1 MRRFLQ
7 PATLVIAVAALA
19 AVFLLVRWWLGPQVP
34 ALAVTRGG
42 IVQTVVSTGRVI
54 TPARVEIGAVI
65 TGTATKVLVKEGD
78 RVKKN
83 QVLATLQDEELRA
96 ALDQA
101 RAARREAD
109 ARVGQLAS
117 VGLPVAEQTL
127 AQAATNLE
135 LAEREFARIKQL
147 YDSGFYGK
155 ARLDEAERNLENAR
169 SARKSALA
177 QADSNRP
184 QGSDHA
190 LAIARQ
196 SQARAA
202 VEVAEAKL
210 ANTVITA
217 PADGTV
223 LRKFVEP
230 GDVLQPGKKLFEMS
244 VAGETQLVLQ
254 VDEKNLSYLRLAQP
268 ALAVADAYPGKT
280 FAAEI
285 FYIAP
290 SVDAQRGSVEVKLRV
305 PDPPEVLKPD
315 MTVSAEIEAARKS
328 DAVIVASDA
337 VRDAAGPAPWVML
350 ASEGRATRR
359 PVKLGIRGAGKTEL
373 LEGARPGDLVIPP
386 SASGVAD
393 GKRVRAV
400 APETAAKGG

>member
-1 MRRFLQ
+1 MRRFLK
-7 PATLVIAVAALA
+7 PATLLIAAAALA
-19 AVFLLVRWWLGPQVP
+19 AVFLAVRWWLGPHV
-34 ALAVTRGG
+34 AVVEVTRGG

-78 RVKKN
+78 KVKKG
-83 QVLATLQDEELRA
+83 QVLANLQDEELRA

-101 RAARREAD
+101 RAALREAD
-109 ARVGQLAS
+109 ARIGQLAQ

-169 SARKSALA
+169 AARVAARA
-177 QADSNRP
+177 QAESNRP
-184 QGSDHA
+184 QGSDYA

-254 VDEKNLSYLRLAQP
+254 VDEKNLSFLRPAQP

-280 FAAEI
+280 FSAEI

-305 PDPPEVLKPD
+305 SDPPEFLKPD

-337 VRDAAGPAPWVML
+337 VRDAAGPAPWIML
-350 ASEGRATRR
+350 VNDGRAVKR
-359 PVKLGIRGAGKTEL
+359 PVKLGIRGTGITEL
-373 LEGARPGDLVIPP
+373 LEGARPGVFVIPP
-386 SASGVAD
+386 SATGVTE
-393 GKRVRAV
+393 GKRVRTV
-400 APETAAKGG
+400 APERAAKNG